1 MEEESN
7 QWSEFR
13 TFEVEASADARG
25 KSSSPED
32 LHLPG
37 AERGKVGEASAR
49 ERGRWWKKKYKR
61 RGQKGPWEAETIPR
75 QDLFAGSLL
84 RRFVHLV
91 D

>member
-49 ERGRWWKKKYKR
+49 ERGRRNINGEAKRVPGKR
-61 RGQKGPWEAETIPR
+61 RLSHDRI
-75 QDLFAGSLL
+75 FSLVL
-84 RRFVHLV
+84 S
-91 D
+91 